1 MKNGTVLVTGWG
13 GYLGPVVVRHLR
25 EAGHYVIGLDTGWF
39 LPQYAAVPA
48 YPDEAFYGDLR
59 DKRLTDWLGG
69 LRVKDF
75 LGPTAIVHLAGLS
88 NDPLGQMDGALTR
101 AINVE
106 GTLNLIGAAKYT
118 RHVIVSSCSVYGTA
132 EMATEDR
139 PTQPLTA
146 YALAKDLVDM
156 EAPSL
161 AENAVSLRLG
171 TVYGWSPG
179 HRLDLVVNRMVYDAT
194 HGLGITV
201 NGNAARP
208 LVHVEDVARAIVFML
223 DRPETGIYNVV
234 GENWRMAAL
243 ADEVAHRVH
252 EATGKRPRVK
262 TVPADAD
269 QRDYAADGSKLR
281 TLGLNFENSVTH
293 TIPDLAAK
301 SLALG
306 GPRSRYERLSAIR
319 NLISS
324 GALTP
329 DLRRK
334 ESIAA

>member
-1 MKNGTVLVTGWG
+1 MTGNL
-13 GYLGPVVVRHLR
+13 GYVGPVVVRALKA
-25 EAGHYVIGLDTGWF
+25 AGHEVHGFDAGWF
-39 LPQYAAVPA
+39 TPNHAAMPEW
-48 YPDEAFYGDLR
+48 PHQQWIGDLR
-59 DKRLTDWLGG
+59 RPRWVPGALDA
-69 LRVKDF
+69 V
-75 LGPTAIVHLAGLS
+75 VHLAGLS
-88 NDPLGQMDGALTR
+88 NDPLGELDPALTER
-101 AINVE
+101 INE
-106 GTLNLIGAAKYT
+106 QGTKDYLFHLRHT
-118 RHVIVSSCSVYGTA
+118 RHIVISSCAVYGSA
-132 EMATEDR
+132 AMATEET
-139 PTQPLTA
+139 PPAPLTA
-146 YALAKDLVDM
+146 YAQSKANVDAWLVENLDL
-156 EAPSL
+156 
-161 AENAVSLRLG
+161 NAVSLRLS

-179 HRLDLVVNRMVYDAT
+179 HRLDLVVNRMVYDAV

-293 TIPDLAAK
+293 TIHDLAAK